1 MYPAAVGLT
10 VGALLVLLPQ
20 SVTGGEAMIPGWVR
34 EQPGILAL
42 LALSAVRFC
51 TSVASYS
58 TGVPGG
64 IFAPILSL
72 AACVG
77 LAFAD
82 VVGMI
87 VPDGGAVPGA
97 FAIAAM
103 GGLFTASVRSPMV
116 GVVLTLELTGAYE
129 VTLPLVATCLSASL
143 AAHWLGGRPIYEQL
157 LDRTLAM
164 AGIKPS
170 QRAEHEV

>member
-1 MYPAAVGLT
+1 LLGGLGVLLNAAILETLTFAAAANERLPYMYPAAVGLT

-58 TGVPGG
+58 TGVPVG

-77 LAFAD
+77 LTFAGA
-82 VVGMI
+82 VSML
-87 VPDGGAVPGA
+87 VPDGGVDPGA

-103 GGLFTASVRSPMV
+103 GGLFTASVRAPMV
-116 GVVLTLELTGAYE
+116 GVVLTTGA
-129 VTLPLVATCLSASL
+129 
-143 AAHWLGGRPIYEQL
+143 
-157 LDRTLAM
+157 DR
-164 AGIKPS
+164 
-170 QRAEHEV
+170 RV